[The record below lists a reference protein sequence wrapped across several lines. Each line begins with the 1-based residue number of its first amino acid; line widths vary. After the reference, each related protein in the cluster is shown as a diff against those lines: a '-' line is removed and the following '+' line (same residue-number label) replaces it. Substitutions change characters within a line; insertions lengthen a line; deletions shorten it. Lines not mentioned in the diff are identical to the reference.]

1 LNATV
6 EPPLSRA
13 EDAKRNMAEL
23 YSRVA
28 PSYAERGPPRF
39 AYAGRRLVEIAGVRS
54 GDVVLDVATGR
65 GAVLLAAAERVG
77 PTGRA
82 LGIDLA
88 AGMVERTAQALASR
102 GLTWAQVRLMD
113 AEQLDLPDQSCTHA
127 LCSFAVFF
135 FPDLAKV
142 LHQIGR
148 VLRPRGLAG
157 FAFER
162 GGDPRWAWY
171 EDLLRERGAFDRM
184 APVPGSGA
192 IRRPGALVEALVS
205 AGFEE
210 AHELV
215 EEVDL
220 PYPSAEAWWESLW
233 THGSRRALEVLT
245 SNELAEVQA
254 ICLER
259 VRAMAEPGGV
269 PERHQFVFVT
279 ARRP

>member
-1 LNATV
+1 V
-6 EPPLSRA
+6 DPEVRHV
-13 EDAKRNMAEL
+13 EDAKRTMAEL

-39 AYAGRRLVEIAGVRS
+39 AYAGRRLVEIAEVRS
-54 GDVVLDVATGR
+54 GDVVLDIATGR
-65 GAVLLAAAERVG
+65 GAVLLPAAERVG

-82 LGIDLA
+82 IGIDLA
-88 AGMVERTAQALASR
+88 AGMVERTADALASR
-102 GLTWAQVRLMD
+102 GLTWAQVQLMD
-113 AEQLDLPDQSCTHA
+113 AEHLDFPDQSFTHV

-135 FPDLAKV
+135 FADLAQA
-142 LHQIGR
+142 LHEIGR
-148 VLRPRGLAG
+148 VLRPHGLVG

-162 GGDPRWAWY
+162 EGDPRWAWY
-171 EDLLRERGAFDRM
+171 EDLLRERGAFDRL
-184 APVPGSGA
+184 APMPGSGA
-192 IRRPGALVEALVS
+192 IRRPGALVEALAS
-205 AGFEE
+205 GGFEA

-220 PYPSAEAWWESLW
+220 RYPNADAWWESLW
-233 THGSRRALEVLT
+233 THGSRRALEALT
-245 SNELAEVQA
+245 SEELADIKA

-279 ARRP
+279 ARRR